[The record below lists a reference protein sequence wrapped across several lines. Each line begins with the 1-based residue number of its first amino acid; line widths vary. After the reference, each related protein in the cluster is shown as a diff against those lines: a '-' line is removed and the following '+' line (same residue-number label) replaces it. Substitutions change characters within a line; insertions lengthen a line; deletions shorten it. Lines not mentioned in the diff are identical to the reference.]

1 MVNLEITF
9 THEKIGL
16 LTQGKISSLTRSVA
30 SKVRSA
36 MQRSTPKDTGKTRRS
51 WTPVRK
57 VEGGYS
63 FGSELPQ
70 AYFLEYGSEVGKK
83 PWPSAGP
90 RTVYYEDRVYSSQ
103 APKGISTKADI
114 EVVAQEVADEL
125 MAELLKD
132 QE

>member
-9 THEKIGL
+9 THENL
-16 LTQGKISSLTRSVA
+16 RVLTEGQISKLTRSVA
-30 SKVRSA
+30 SKVRQA
-36 MQRSTPKDTGKTRRS
+36 MQKSTPKDTGKTRKS

-63 FGSELPQ
+63 FGSALPQ
-70 AYFLEYGSEVGKK
+70 TYFLEYGSEAGKR

-103 APKGISTKADI
+103 APQGISAKADI
-114 EVVAQEVADEL
+114 EEVAQQVANEL
-125 MAELLKD
+125 MADLFKD